1 MAAPS
6 ESLYARGF
14 AADAETERA
23 LRAGLAGRETRIRRC
38 RFDTALRTLA
48 AEPSPK
54 LVFVDLDGAPEPE
67 IAVRELTAVCAFGTA
82 LIAIGTNDTAQLTR
96 ALLREGIADYLVKP
110 LSAAAVRAASAT
122 ALDDLPERMYAGR
135 VVAFAGTAGS
145 GVSTLVTAIA
155 RTVATGARTASVVEL
170 NPGSVTLS
178 ALLGV
183 EPAGDLAAL
192 LASLGPGQHDVERD
206 VDPPLDPDEPRDSDP
221 AISAELVDSVCAPT
235 GTAGISL
242 IAYPSSGP
250 LPEAPSPAGGAHA
263 SRNPGQP
270 DARGA
275 GGRTPRPERADR
287 DHAAGRCSRAAVR
300 ADASQHQRGG
310 ALPRAARSGAPDHPG
325 TDPSAHAQEHTFA
338 SSDQI
343 RAGRTQPRRHCS
355 VRAGAARGRHGRC
368 AGPSAGEGVPGSFT
382 PGHRTRSRGAG
393 AREFLSLPLR
403 RIRRGNVREWRTRG
417 MARRMAAARV
427 ARPMPDCAVH
437 RTREPKAMGVARSPM
452 IHSDAD
458 CNRPQTSARPD
469 DNMSLRGDGT
479 SGSGKFGIMRL
490 SNFRAGGVKYL
501 ARRVNTPK
509 LRCGK
514 YSLSG
519 MTAN

>member
-23 LRAGLAGRETRIRRC
+23 LRAGLAGRETRIQRC

-54 LVFVDLDGAPEPE
+54 LVLVDLDGAPEPE
-67 IAVRELTAVCAFGTA
+67 LAVRELTAVCAFGTA

-192 LASLGPGQHDVERD
+192 LASLGPGQRDVERD

-250 LPEAPSPAGGAHA
+250 LPEAPSPPAVHTLLGILANRTHVVLVAGLHDPNVRTAIMQQA
-263 SRNPGQP
+263 
-270 DARGA
+270 DARVLLYEPTLPSISAAVHCLALLGPEHPI
-275 GGRTPRPERADR
+275 TLVQTHPRMRRSTLSQAQIRYALAERSPDVIVPFEPALHAAATGDAQDRPPGKAYLEALRQIIERAVE
-287 DHAAGRCSRAAVR
+287 G
-300 ADASQHQRGG
+300 
-310 ALPRAARSGAPDHPG
+310 PAPVD
-325 TDPSAHAQEHTFA
+325 S
-338 SSDQI
+338 
-343 RAGRTQPRRHCS
+343 
-355 VRAGAARGRHGRC
+355 
-368 AGPSAGEGVPGSFT
+368 
-382 PGHRTRSRGAG
+382 
-393 AREFLSLPLR
+393 
-403 RIRRGNVREWRTRG
+403 
-417 MARRMAAARV
+417 
-427 ARPMPDCAVH
+427 
-437 RTREPKAMGVARSPM
+437 
-452 IHSDAD
+452 
-458 CNRPQTSARPD
+458 
-469 DNMSLRGDGT
+469 
-479 SGSGKFGIMRL
+479 
-490 SNFRAGGVKYL
+490 
-501 ARRVNTPK
+501 
-509 LRCGK
+509 
-514 YSLSG
+514 
-519 MTAN
+519 

>member
-23 LRAGLAGRETRIRRC
+23 LRAGLAGRETRVQRC

-67 IAVRELTAVCAFGTA
+67 LAVRELTAVCAFGTA

-145 GVSTLVTAIA
+145 GVCTLVTAIA

-183 EPAGDLAAL
+183 EPAGNLAAL
-192 LASLGPGQHDVERD
+192 LASLGPGQRDVERD

-235 GTAGISL
+235 GTAGITL
-242 IAYPSSGP
+242 LGILANRTHVV
-250 LPEAPSPAGGAHA
+250 LVAGLHDPNVRTAIMQQA
-263 SRNPGQP
+263 
-270 DARGA
+270 DARVLLYEPTLPSISAAVHCLALLGPEHPI
-275 GGRTPRPERADR
+275 TLVQTHPRMRRSTLSQAQIRYALAERSPDVIVPFEPALHAAATGDAQDRPPGKAYLEALRQVIERA
-287 DHAAGRCSRAAVR
+287 V
-300 ADASQHQRGG
+300 
-310 ALPRAARSGAPDHPG
+310 
-325 TDPSAHAQEHTFA
+325 E
-338 SSDQI
+338 
-343 RAGRTQPRRHCS
+343 
-355 VRAGAARGRHGRC
+355 
-368 AGPSAGEGVPGSFT
+368 GPT
-382 PGHRTRSRGAG
+382 PLNS
-393 AREFLSLPLR
+393 
-403 RIRRGNVREWRTRG
+403 
-417 MARRMAAARV
+417 
-427 ARPMPDCAVH
+427 
-437 RTREPKAMGVARSPM
+437 
-452 IHSDAD
+452 
-458 CNRPQTSARPD
+458 
-469 DNMSLRGDGT
+469 
-479 SGSGKFGIMRL
+479 
-490 SNFRAGGVKYL
+490 
-501 ARRVNTPK
+501 
-509 LRCGK
+509 
-514 YSLSG
+514 
-519 MTAN
+519 

>member
-23 LRAGLAGRETRIRRC
+23 LRAGLAGRETRVQRC

-67 IAVRELTAVCAFGTA
+67 LAVRELTAVCAFGTA

-110 LSAAAVRAASAT
+110 LSAAAVQTASAT

-192 LASLGPGQHDVERD
+192 LASLGPGQRDVERD
-206 VDPPLDPDEPRDSDP
+206 VEPPLDPDEPRDSDP
-221 AISAELVDSVCAPT
+221 AISSEIVDSVCAPT

-250 LPEAPSPAGGAHA
+250 LPEAPSPPAVHTLLGFLANRTHVVLVAGLHDPNVRTAIMQQA
-263 SRNPGQP
+263 
-270 DARGA
+270 DARVLLYEPTLPSISAAVHCLALLGPEHPI
-275 GGRTPRPERADR
+275 TLVQTHPRMRRSALSQAQIRYALAERSPDVIVPFEPALHAAATGDAQDRPPGKAYLEALRQIIERAVE
-287 DHAAGRCSRAAVR
+287 G
-300 ADASQHQRGG
+300 
-310 ALPRAARSGAPDHPG
+310 PAP
-325 TDPSAHAQEHTFA
+325 
-338 SSDQI
+338 
-343 RAGRTQPRRHCS
+343 
-355 VRAGAARGRHGRC
+355 
-368 AGPSAGEGVPGSFT
+368 
-382 PGHRTRSRGAG
+382 
-393 AREFLSLPLR
+393 
-403 RIRRGNVREWRTRG
+403 
-417 MARRMAAARV
+417 
-427 ARPMPDCAVH
+427 
-437 RTREPKAMGVARSPM
+437 
-452 IHSDAD
+452 
-458 CNRPQTSARPD
+458 
-469 DNMSLRGDGT
+469 
-479 SGSGKFGIMRL
+479 
-490 SNFRAGGVKYL
+490 
-501 ARRVNTPK
+501 VN
-509 LRCGK
+509 
-514 YSLSG
+514 S
-519 MTAN
+519 